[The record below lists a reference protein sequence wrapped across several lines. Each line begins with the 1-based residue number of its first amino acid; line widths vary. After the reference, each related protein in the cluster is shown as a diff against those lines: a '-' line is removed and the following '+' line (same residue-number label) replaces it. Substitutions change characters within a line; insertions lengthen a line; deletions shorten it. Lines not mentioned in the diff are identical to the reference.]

1 MKNPWLAYLIAAVI
15 SALAGVAIAG
25 VPNSVGIEPTIVVP
39 ASTTTTSSISDVV
52 ED

>member
-1 MKNPWLAYLIAAVI
+1 MKNSWLAYVIAAVI

-39 ASTTTTSSISDVV
+39 TSTTTTSSNSEVV